1 MEVRATKSFIKALK
15 SSSFPSW
22 TLKYGLMLTAS
33 ESLLMG
39 VIFPEMPGSTR
50 QKKASPAKRRSL
62 LGSRVMKTLVI
73 SGILGDA
80 VVVRSQ
86 VCFAFC

>member
-1 MEVRATKSFIKALK
+1 
-15 SSSFPSW
+15 
-22 TLKYGLMLTAS
+22 
-33 ESLLMG
+33 MG